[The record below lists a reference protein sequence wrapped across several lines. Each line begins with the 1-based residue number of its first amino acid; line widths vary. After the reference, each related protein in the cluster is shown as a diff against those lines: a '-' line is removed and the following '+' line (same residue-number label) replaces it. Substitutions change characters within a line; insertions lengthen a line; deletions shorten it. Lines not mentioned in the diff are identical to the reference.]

1 MDDIT
6 PNCQAGVDC
15 LVPPLT
21 PAGKNI
27 IELRGLL
34 LSLRDLVDPGTVCR
48 LYGVTLED
56 LKLLAA
62 AEQIINEINPP
73 PKGQSEEPD
82 G

>member
-1 MDDIT
+1 M
-6 PNCQAGVDC
+6 GC

-73 PKGQSEEPD
+73 PQGAAKRGARWLETSNS
-82 G
+82 